1 MREMKVDAESPATG
15 PADELILRAELFY
28 KGRRIVAH
36 TMEVS
41 AISAFI
47 RTDEPIRA
55 GDRVFVRL
63 SFPGLLDPFD
73 IEGHVASQHA
83 PSEPGESRGVTLAL
97 VFASESD
104 EFRFRELIEGNASPE
119 EAAEPD
125 RVVYRVLLVE
135 DSDTTRDVMLFEAR
149 RHFRG
154 NRQLHLDFAED
165 AEQGWEMLQRGGY
178 HLAIVDHYLPGMTGT
193 DLVKRVR
200 VAPAVAGMPILA
212 VSVGGPSVRDAMVA
226 AGADV
231 FLDKPV
237 GVRTLFATLD
247 RLLAHLGHTPNPRVL
262 VIDDSELFLDL
273 ASAALVDAGFQVLC
287 APTLADV
294 ERLTAARPDLV
305 LVDVRMPELFGDD
318 LAAMLRGIRGIHVPI
333 LLISS
338 LDAAELKERAERAEV
353 DGFISKA
360 LGIEHVVD
368 RVRDLIG
375 NDVGV

>member
-1 MREMKVDAESPATG
+1 VTTDRTSSASG
-15 PADELILRAELFY
+15 PPDELILRAELFY

-41 AISAFI
+41 ATSALI
-47 RTDEPIRA
+47 RTDESIRI
-55 GDRVFVRL
+55 GDRLFVRL
-63 SFPGLLDPFD
+63 SFPGLLEPFD
-73 IEGHVASQHA
+73 IEGHVASKHA
-83 PSEPGESRGVTLAL
+83 PAARGEPAGITLAL
-97 VFASESD
+97 VFVSESD
-104 EFRFRELIEGNASPE
+104 EMRFRDLIEGNASPE
-119 EAAEPD
+119 EAATG
-125 RVVYRVLLVE
+125 RMVYRVLLVE
-135 DSDTTRDVMLFEAR
+135 DSETTRDVMLFEAR
-149 RHFRG
+149 RHCG
-154 NRQLHLDFAED
+154 SNRQLHLDFAEN
-165 AEQGWEMLQRGGY
+165 AEEGWEMLQRGGY
-178 HLAIVDHYLPGMTGT
+178 HLAIIDHYLPGMTGT

-200 VAPAVAGMPILA
+200 VARAVAGMPILA
-212 VSVGGPSVRDAMVA
+212 VSAGGASVREAMVA

-247 RLLAHLGHTPNPRVL
+247 RLLAHLGHAPNPRVL

-273 ASAALVDAGFQVLC
+273 ASAALMEAGFQVLC

-338 LDAAELKERAERAEV
+338 LDAEELKERAARAEV

-360 LGIEHVVD
+360 LGIDHVVD

-375 NDVGV
+375 FHLDA